1 MCQYLAEQHKIVAIP
16 VSVFYQKAPQD
27 LRMIRFCFVKKDEIL
42 IQAGQILSVV

>member
-27 LRMIRFCFVKKDEIL
+27 LRMIRFCFAKKDETL
-42 IQAGQILSVV
+42 IQAGQILSAV